1 MQIFSSLH
9 NGLPLL
15 FHIITNDGYSEE
27 PHGRS
32 QSIGMNPKADDTV
45 EGRFLYKLGLGWLE
59 LRLQKRKRR
68 TVMNN

>member
-27 PHGRS
+27 PYGRS
-32 QSIGMNPKADDTV
+32 HSIGVNPKTDDTV
-45 EGRFLYKLGLGWLE
+45 EGSFLYKLGLGWLE
-59 LRLQKRKRR
+59 LRLQKRPRR
-68 TVMNN
+68 TAIK